1 MDPLDFGKALADE
14 TRQKIM
20 KVCCCRSLT
29 VTEIVTQIGVT
40 QPTVSHHL
48 KVLRDAGLVLAER
61 HGREI
66 YYTLDQGKVVTG
78 CCQLA
83 EVFAPDVT
91 LEVTQPK

>member
-1 MDPLDFGKALADE
+1 MDTLDFGKALADE

-48 KVLRDAGLVLAER
+48 KVLRNAGLVLAER
-61 HGREI
+61 HGREV
-66 YYTLDQGKVVTG
+66 YYTLDQGRVATG
-78 CCQLA
+78 CCQVA
-83 EVFAPDVT
+83 EVFAPNLP
-91 LEVTQPK
+91 LEVSQPK